1 MAQVGVQQEPER
13 LAVKFVEAMDRAS
26 QATVVQ
32 QSFQELIEQL
42 GFAHVIC
49 ARLPP
54 GQLIDPRNALMC
66 TWPQEFTEAYETR
79 GYAEHDPILREI
91 ARIRHAVE
99 WPQAFEKRRLTS
111 EEKVVLEDAD
121 RLGLR
126 FGLAIPIT
134 EASGNAGFVSISGPN
149 PCSDAKARSALT
161 LVSIYVYHRLRA
173 LAAGRETKQR
183 LSRREIEVLHWI
195 AEGKSDWQIGR
206 ILSISAK
213 TVNYHTE
220 NLKRKFGV
228 ATRMQ
233 AVVSAI
239 KQGAF
244 VPGEGLVLPRRSRE
258 NRNPARQD

>member
-1 MAQVGVQQEPER
+1 MTRGWGEEPER
-13 LAVKFVEAMDRAS
+13 LAVQFVETIDRATDAS
-26 QATVVQ
+26 LIQQA
-32 QSFQELIEQL
+32 FQELIEKL
-42 GFAHVIC
+42 GFSYVIC
-49 ARLPP
+49 ARLTA
-54 GQLIDPRNALMC
+54 GQHDPLNVLMC
-66 TWPQEFTEAYETR
+66 TWPKGFREAYQTR
-79 GYAEHDPILREI
+79 GYAEHDPILGEI
-91 ARIRHAVE
+91 VRVRHALD
-99 WPQAFEKRRLTS
+99 WPQGLEKRRLTS
-111 EEKVVLEDAD
+111 KEARVLEQA
-121 RLGLR
+121 RKAGLCY
-126 FGLAIPIT
+126 GLSIPIT
-134 EASGNAGFVSISGPN
+134 EVSGNLGLVSVSGPN
-149 PCSDAKARSALT
+149 PCADNRVRSALT
-161 LVSIYVYHRLRA
+161 LVANYVYHRLHA
-173 LAAGRETKQR
+173 LNATTTRQR

-195 AEGKSDWQIGR
+195 AEGKSDWQIGQ

>member
-1 MAQVGVQQEPER
+1 MTQVAVHEAPER
-13 LAVKFVEAMDRAS
+13 LAIEFVEAMDRANE
-26 QATVVQ
+26 AAVVQ
-32 QSFQELIEQL
+32 QSFQELIERL
-42 GFAHVIC
+42 GFAYVIC
-49 ARLPP
+49 TRLPP
-54 GQLIDPRNALMC
+54 TQLIEPRNALMC
-66 TWPQEFTEAYETR
+66 TWPEEFTEAYDAR

-91 ARIRHAVE
+91 VRSRHAVE
-99 WPQAFEKRRLTS
+99 WPKALEKRRLTS
-111 EEKVVLEDAD
+111 EEKVVLDHAN

-126 FGLAIPIT
+126 FGIAIPIT
-134 EASGNAGFVSISGPN
+134 EASGNAGFVNISGPN
-149 PCSDAKARSALT
+149 PCSDARVRSALT
-161 LVSIYVYHRLRA
+161 LVAIYVYHRLRA
-173 LAAGRETKQR
+173 LEVRRETKQR

-195 AEGKSDWQIGR
+195 AEGKSDWQIGQ

>member
-1 MAQVGVQQEPER
+1 MTQDVQEEPER
-13 LAVKFVEAMDRAS
+13 LAVKFVEAIDRATDAS
-26 QATVVQ
+26 VVQ
-32 QSFQELIEQL
+32 GSFQELIEQI

-54 GQLIDPRNALMC
+54 GQLINPRDALMC
-66 TWPQEFTEAYETR
+66 TWPEEFTEAYQTR
-79 GYAEHDPILREI
+79 RYAEHDPILREI
-91 ARIRHAVE
+91 VRSRHAVE
-99 WPQAFEKRRLTS
+99 WPKALEKRHLTS
-111 EEKVVLEDAD
+111 EEKVVLEHAS
-121 RLGLR
+121 RLGMP
-126 FGLAIPIT
+126 FGIAIPIT
-134 EASGNAGFVSISGPN
+134 EAGGNAGFVSASGPN
-149 PCSDAKARSALT
+149 PCSDARVGSALT
-161 LVSIYVYHRLRA
+161 LVAIYVYHRLRA
-173 LAAGRETKQR
+173 LAAGRERKQR

-239 KQGAF
+239 RQGAF
-244 VPGEGLVLPRRSRE
+244 VPGEALVLPRRSRE

>member
-66 TWPQEFTEAYETR
+66 TWPEEFTEAYETR

-134 EASGNAGFVSISGPN
+134 EAGNAGFVSISGPN
-149 PCSDAKARSALT
+149 PCSDAKRGAPDAGLDLCLPPAAR
-161 LVSIYVYHRLRA
+161 IG
-173 LAAGRETKQR
+173 GRTGDKQR

-213 TVNYHTE
+213 TRTI
-220 NLKRKFGV
+220 
-228 ATRMQ
+228 T
-233 AVVSAI
+233 
-239 KQGAF
+239 
-244 VPGEGLVLPRRSRE
+244 PRT
-258 NRNPARQD
+258 